1 MAQKTLRQNLRA
13 LGWRLWRSIATHVPR
28 FRDDARAQDT
38 SRTHVI
44 LLDGTMSSLREGQ
57 ETSIGLIFR
66 LLGPSTAKRTTYY
79 APGLQW
85 GDWRSNLRV
94 VTGQGLGH
102 QIRQAYGTLA
112 SRYEAGDKIYIF
124 GYSRGAFAARSLVGM
139 IHEIGLLHPHAATP
153 RNIQM
158 VWRLYQDKR
167 TSEVVTNA
175 LCQTNVPIQF
185 LGVFDTVSALGLRI
199 PILWKFLP
207 NKYSFHSHHVCPN
220 TRAAFHALALD
231 ETRLAYFPECWDLD
245 KIPEGAHVEQ
255 VWFRGTH
262 GDIGGHLGDA
272 QEVRGL
278 SNIPLSWMLANA
290 SEHGLDLPKDWQEH
304 FPCDASAPS
313 LGTWRG
319 LGKFLIFRAKRRV
332 ALSEHEWVHPSVL
345 QAD

>member
-102 QIRQAYGTLA
+102 QIRQAYGRLA

-124 GYSRGAFAARSLVGM
+124 GYSRG
-139 IHEIGLLHPHAATP
+139 
-153 RNIQM
+153 
-158 VWRLYQDKR
+158 
-167 TSEVVTNA
+167 
-175 LCQTNVPIQF
+175 
-185 LGVFDTVSALGLRI
+185 
-199 PILWKFLP
+199 
-207 NKYSFHSHHVCPN
+207 
-220 TRAAFHALALD
+220 
-231 ETRLAYFPECWDLD
+231 
-245 KIPEGAHVEQ
+245 
-255 VWFRGTH
+255 
-262 GDIGGHLGDA
+262 HL
-272 QEVRGL
+272 Q
-278 SNIPLSWMLANA
+278 
-290 SEHGLDLPKDWQEH
+290 HGLW
-304 FPCDASAPS
+304 
-313 LGTWRG
+313 LG
-319 LGKFLIFRAKRRV
+319 
-332 ALSEHEWVHPSVL
+332 
-345 QAD
+345 

>member
-1 MAQKTLRQNLRA
+1 MAQKTLRQKLRA

-185 LGVFDTVSALGLRI
+185 LGVFDTVSALACAFRFCGSFCQTNTAFIPTTSARI
-199 PILWKFLP
+199 RVQPFTLWPWMK
-207 NKYSFHSHHVCPN
+207 
-220 TRAAFHALALD
+220 HALHIFQNVGIWIK
-231 ETRLAYFPECWDLD
+231 FPRVPMWNKSGFAEPMVISAVIWATHKRFGDCQIFLCRGCWPMRRNTGLTC
-245 KIPEGAHVEQ
+245 P
-255 VWFRGTH
+255 R
-262 GDIGGHLGDA
+262 IGGNTSPVMRLRPVWA
-272 QEVRGL
+272 
-278 SNIPLSWMLANA
+278 
-290 SEHGLDLPKDWQEH
+290 HGAGWEN
-304 FPCDASAPS
+304 F
-313 LGTWRG
+313 
-319 LGKFLIFRAKRRV
+319 
-332 ALSEHEWVHPSVL
+332 
-345 QAD
+345 